1 MSNIDIKTLEIK
13 KEAEQWKKGGR
24 TLYNKAEA
32 IEPISNELTL
42 SPELNKT
49 LIKTKDNI
57 ELYARQSEDM
67 HRAMLEIARLYE
79 TSEQNITKSK
89 IKSKGGHTPIS
100 NGHDNGLNS
109 NDKTDS
115 DKENFN
121 SIKYK
126 GEEYPIYIPE
136 DKGPTL
142 QSAEKWENVY
152 EDSIMDL
159 DFDFE
164 KAIMGFSLEEPN
176 RNVFPGTR
184 SNANTLVATHILLGI
199 FGGVVA
205 GASTTSIDV
214 YLQER
219 PIAGSKRAVIGVR
232 NSQAAEKLQNF
243 DYSKPFSSYEYMKQN
258 GDGAAQN
265 KMDRAVAGLYENVTG
280 KKSNPIKYRYDV
292 QVTLDERH
300 KNDRYQSYI
309 SIDEDGNY
317 VKTNVSYSKD
327 EVRIVVRDVFGR
339 ETGESYVVDSNDSA
353 TEVFDPEISDMLR
366 EVLGIE

>member
-1 MSNIDIKTLEIK
+1 M
-13 KEAEQWKKGGR
+13 
-24 TLYNKAEA
+24 
-32 IEPISNELTL
+32 
-42 SPELNKT
+42 
-49 LIKTKDNI
+49 
-57 ELYARQSEDM
+57 
-67 HRAMLEIARLYE
+67 
-79 TSEQNITKSK
+79 
-89 IKSKGGHTPIS
+89 
-100 NGHDNGLNS
+100 
-109 NDKTDS
+109 
-115 DKENFN
+115 
-121 SIKYK
+121 
-126 GEEYPIYIPE
+126 
-136 DKGPTL
+136 

-164 KAIMGFSLEEPN
+164 KAIRGFSLQEPN

-205 GASTTSIDV
+205 GASTKSIDV

-280 KKSNPIKYRYDV
+280 KKSNPIKYRYV
-292 QVTLDERH
+292 AR
-300 KNDRYQSYI
+300 
-309 SIDEDGNY
+309 SIGY
-317 VKTNVSYSKD
+317 R
-327 EVRIVVRDVFGR
+327 VRELNEKGYNFFGCNCFVVYNFFDCRIFGTKGILNTIFLHRDIWG
-339 ETGESYVVDSNDSA
+339 
-353 TEVFDPEISDMLR
+353 
-366 EVLGIE
+366 

>member
-1 MSNIDIKTLEIK
+1 M
-13 KEAEQWKKGGR
+13 
-24 TLYNKAEA
+24 
-32 IEPISNELTL
+32 
-42 SPELNKT
+42 
-49 LIKTKDNI
+49 
-57 ELYARQSEDM
+57 
-67 HRAMLEIARLYE
+67 
-79 TSEQNITKSK
+79 
-89 IKSKGGHTPIS
+89 
-100 NGHDNGLNS
+100 
-109 NDKTDS
+109 
-115 DKENFN
+115 
-121 SIKYK
+121 
-126 GEEYPIYIPE
+126 
-136 DKGPTL
+136 

-199 FGGVVA
+199 FGDVVA

-214 YLQER
+214 YLQES
-219 PIAGSKRAVIGVR
+219 PIAGSKRTVIGVR

-265 KMDRAVAGLYENVTG
+265 SMDRAVAGLYENVTG

-327 EVRIVVRDVFGR
+327 EVCIVVRDVFG
-339 ETGESYVVDSNDSA
+339 
-353 TEVFDPEISDMLR
+353 
-366 EVLGIE
+366 IE